1 MEAWLANICEYLWN
15 FSKKKNTVVDCFESQ
30 EMFVAMFRVALREKC
45 PQALSDL
52 IL

>member
-1 MEAWLANICEYLWN
+1 MEACLANICEYLWS
-15 FSKKKNTVVDCFESQ
+15 FSKKNIVLDRFESQ

-52 IL
+52 IP